1 MMSTSTPGNDR
12 RNIPDR
18 IMLNCGHW
26 IRTVYALGAMA
37 CTLYLIVVYV
47 LPLAGFIEQPTVPS
61 KLLVEI
67 LVCGMPISAGVVLA
81 CLETL
86 VKSISAS
93 VQDEFLVVRLGDR
106 LIAMCCLEITSAPG
120 SVECGPD
127 DKPKYN
133 TAMLLALRAG
143 MDHRVTMAYEAGLAK
158 SEPFLRFFISMTGRQ
173 LEEMMQILR
182 REATRTEAILLASL
196 VNLELHQLRGDALGK
211 AVTSIVDEGM
221 PESGLHR
228 ETDFQKSLIVFTGT
242 PRVAPSPSSSQ
253 IGTFLSTA
261 LKQGFCLSLTCVF
274 SSAKSGRERRKME
287 GQWRSIRER
296 ERKRE
301 DSLVDQAAKKHLLDQ
316 YEQVQGNEGWFNSTV
331 YVVVSASSATQ
342 LRTAREGVTGL
353 AISVW
358 GGDSRVLVRDMRVG
372 TGMAWKLLTRRHFK
386 PQKLHVGRLAA
397 FVNTPVQSVPVVSAI
412 QTPSFPVP
420 ARELVDNELF
430 IGWTVYGGRQLNK
443 VGLRKEW
450 LREHVAVMGATGTGK
465 TTLVKHLMAELTL
478 KTDVPWWI
486 FDVKGSEYS
495 DLVDIDDEVMV
506 LRPGL
511 DPSFAIDMMDP
522 EVDTGE
528 RHAYTTFAILRELL
542 KEMGT
547 SVELSPAM
555 EKLLR
560 ESVLKVAGENR
571 RGNSVHALIDTINE
585 LAGNDRTGTLTRDA
599 LLNRLEI
606 LSREPLGPILSGGPN
621 AVRMSAL
628 LDRRVIFDLR
638 YVARVGGMD
647 AARLLYN
654 LVAKRI
660 FDGAMRRGITPELV
674 HVVVLE
680 EASNLV
686 PESYT
691 RQSAADVT
699 TGESMVMLQRA
710 TGQGVIVVSTRP
722 NVSSNILANTST
734 KITFRLPYDSSV
746 GGRFMSLNEEQER
759 YLRTLKV
766 GRALIV
772 TPQTETFEIVT
783 TRFSVTPQSRLS
795 PEDQVSD
802 VTDSVADRRSDEH
815 SDVERCPVF
824 PERVSEPAGTEL
836 DVSEEK
842 VHQGPVF
849 DRLGEL
855 ANRVVAFLAS
865 QSAATNDELKH
876 FLTTLDSQIRSEDTT
891 ELIHDLICLG
901 TIERESLPL
910 VCGGFLFTLPG
921 KGSEA
926 VKEAITQY
934 ILRALGKNPTSEKT
948 STDEPD
954 IVIED
959 KAVMII
965 PEHLKASSIEST
977 LDWIQHRMNYLGN
990 EIAELYV
997 VVRGSVAAARL
1008 RELMDAS
1015 EDFDSVTVVSA
1026 FPSSLDSMVEA
1037 QLQRRKKHD
1046 GGQDKAGIVG
1056 IADRPVDRHLRNVM
1070 HEQIPSSAFAVQTRL
1085 WFGTIQD
1092 FVELSGGQVRW
1103 NTLLDFIQTTAI
1115 QSVRSRSIPMSEDE
1129 GKRALTDLLVDGKL
1143 IALRV
1148 KDKEVFQDL
1157 EEGLWTVSC
1166 SKIVE
1171 LREKAVAALE
1181 AELVKSSDR
1190 VLRNH
1195 GHYNLCA
1202 NRKSYIVF
1210 PSQQELNVL
1219 LQSVSGTVCSICRST
1234 QTVCVLTAV
1243 EYLNEDAVKPPNL
1256 VAYEFEEAQAVIGSE
1271 EK

>member
-1 MMSTSTPGNDR
+1 MMSTSTPRNKR
-12 RNIPDR
+12 RTIPDR

-26 IRTVYALGAMA
+26 IRAAYAFGAVVCA
-37 CTLYLIVVYV
+37 LYLTVVYM
-47 LPLAGFIEQPTVPS
+47 LPLAGLIEQPAVPS

-67 LVCGMPISAGVVLA
+67 LVCGVPISAGAVLA
-81 CLETL
+81 CLGIL
-86 VKSISAS
+86 VGGISSS
-93 VQDEFLVVRLGDR
+93 VQDEFLVVGLGNR
-106 LIAMCCLEITSAPG
+106 LIAMCCLEITSASG

-127 DKPKYN
+127 GKPKYN

-143 MDHRVTMAYEAGLAK
+143 MDHGVTMAYEAGLAK
-158 SEPFLRFFISMTGRQ
+158 GEPFLRFFISTSGHH
-173 LEEMMQILR
+173 LEEMMQVLR

-196 VNLELHQLRGDALGK
+196 VNLELHQLKGDALEEAAGFVVEK
-211 AVTSIVDEGM
+211 CTLENR
-221 PESGLHR
+221 LHR
-228 ETDFQKSLIVFTGT
+228 KADLRKSLVVFTGA

-253 IGTFLSTA
+253 VGTFLSTA
-261 LKQGFCLSLTCVF
+261 LKQGFSLSLTCVF
-274 SSAKSGRERRKME
+274 SSAKPGRERRKME
-287 GQWRSIRER
+287 GQWKSIRER

-301 DSLVDQAAKKHLLDQ
+301 DSLVDQAAKKTLLDQ
-316 YEQVQGNEGWFNSTV
+316 YEEVQGSEGWFNSTV
-331 YVVVSASSATQ
+331 YVVVSAASAPQLKMTQ
-342 LRTAREGVTGL
+342 EGVMGL
-353 AISVW
+353 AISIW
-358 GGDSRVLVRDMRVG
+358 GGDSHVLVRDMRVG
-372 TGMAWKLLTRRHFK
+372 TGVAWKLLTRRHLR

-397 FVNTPVQSVPVVSAI
+397 FVNTPVQIVPVVSAI
-412 QTPSFPVP
+412 QAPSFPVP

-430 IGWTVYGGRQLNK
+430 IGWTVYGGRQLNR

-450 LREHVAVMGATGTGK
+450 LREHLAVMGATGTGK

-478 KTDVPWWI
+478 KTVVPWWI

-495 DLVDIDDEVMV
+495 DLVDIDDQVMI

-511 DPSFAIDMMDP
+511 DPSFVMDMMDP

-547 SVELSPAM
+547 STELSPAM

-560 ESVLKVAGENR
+560 ESVLKVASENR
-571 RGNSVHALIDTINE
+571 RGSSVDALVDAVNE
-585 LAGNDRTGTLTRDA
+585 LSGKDRTGSLTRDA
-599 LLNRLEI
+599 LVNRLEI
-606 LSREPLGPILSGGPN
+606 LSREPLGPILSGGAN
-621 AVRMSAL
+621 AVKISSL

-660 FDGAMRRGITPELV
+660 FDGAMRRGITPELE

-746 GGRFMSLNEEQER
+746 GGRFMSLTEEQER

-772 TPQTETFEIVT
+772 TPQTETFEIATARFDVT
-783 TRFSVTPQSRLS
+783 SQSRLS
-795 PEDQVSD
+795 QEDQASD
-802 VTDSVADRRSDEH
+802 GTASVLDSMDDEH
-815 SDVERCPVF
+815 SHVEKHPLLPACAS
-824 PERVSEPAGTEL
+824 EDAETDSSVSEKNA
-836 DVSEEK
+836 
-842 VHQGPVF
+842 HQCLVF

-865 QSAATNDELKH
+865 QKAATNDELQH
-876 FLTTLDSQIRSEDTT
+876 FLMTLDPRITSEDTA

-910 VCGGFLFTLPG
+910 VSGGFLFTLPG
-921 KGSEA
+921 GGSEA
-926 VKEAITQY
+926 AKEAIFQY
-934 ILRALGKNPTSEKT
+934 IMKALENTPTSKRT
-948 STDEPD
+948 SSDEPD
-954 IVIED
+954 IVIDD
-959 KAVMII
+959 KAVII
-965 PEHLKASSIEST
+965 VPEHLKASSIEGM
-977 LDWIQHRMNYLGN
+977 LDWIRHRMSYLGN
-990 EIAELYV
+990 GTAELYI

-1008 RELMDAS
+1008 RELMDSS
-1015 EDFDSVTVVSA
+1015 EDFDCVTVVSA
-1026 FPSSLDSMVEA
+1026 FPSSLDSMVET
-1037 QLQRRKKHD
+1037 QLKRGKKHD
-1046 GGQDKAGIVG
+1046 SGRRENITADVT
-1056 IADRPVDRHLRNVM
+1056 DRPIDGHLRSVM
-1070 HEQIPSSAFAVQTRL
+1070 HKQIPSSVSAVQTRL

-1092 FVELSGGQVRW
+1092 FVELSGGKIRW
-1103 NTLLDFIQTTAI
+1103 NTLLDFIQTTAA
-1115 QSVRSRSIPMSEDE
+1115 QSVRSRSIPMSEEE
-1129 GKRALTDLLVDGKL
+1129 GRRAVTGLLVDERL
-1143 IALRV
+1143 VVLRV
-1148 KDKEVFQDL
+1148 KDKQMFQGF
-1157 EEGLWTVSC
+1157 EEGLWVVSC
-1166 SKIVE
+1166 SKIVD

-1202 NRKSYIVF
+1202 DRKSYIVF
-1210 PSQQELNVL
+1210 PSQQELNSL
-1219 LQSVSGTVCSICRST
+1219 LQSVGGTGCNICKST
-1234 QTVCVLTAV
+1234 QTVCVLTAA
-1243 EYLNEDAVKPPNL
+1243 EYLNEDAAKPPNL

-1271 EK
+1271 GK